1 MVIRQ
6 APGGHDWYRSHDMLI
21 RPTRNAT
28 LIVSALLL
36 AVQIAGTASHSMAQT
51 AAPAQAAPAI
61 NPDLL
66 VRRWDARWIV
76 AAGTDPF
83 GFGVYHFRKV
93 VDLPER
99 PQRFVVHVTAD
110 NRYQLWVNGERVVWG
125 PARGDLNHWRFETI
139 DLAPHLRAGRNVLAA
154 VVWNYGELAPEA
166 QITWRTGFL
175 LQGDTKAEQ
184 EANTNESWRAVRN
197 PAYAPIPFTSAQM
210 RGYYVVGP
218 GERVEGVKFLWGWE
232 TAACDDSGWAAA
244 VPAVPDGRANGS
256 PRSSQDSPN
265 RWLLVPRTI
274 PLMEERPERLAAVR
288 QAAGVSVPAAFPKAK
303 AAFTIPAGTR
313 ARLLLDQSHLTTA
326 YPVLEYSGGAGTTIT
341 MGYAEALYTP
351 ATAGSRP
358 DKGNRNEVAGKEFV
372 GNYDIVVADG
382 GRNRRYSPLW
392 WRTYRYLELTVDTQ
406 AEPLV
411 IEDLYGIY
419 TGYPFDRRSQ
429 IDTGSTVV
437 PQILDVGWRTARLC
451 AHESYMD
458 CPYYEQ
464 LQYAGDT
471 RIQAL
476 VSLYT
481 AGDARLMKN
490 AISQLNDSRTAEGA
504 TMSRAPTR
512 QQQYI
517 PPFSL
522 WWIGMV
528 HDYFMYVDDRPF
540 VREMLPGVRAVLSY
554 YAARQKANGSLAVMP
569 WWNFVDWTAEWRS
582 GVPPREADGSSAPLD
597 LQLLLAYEWAARLET
612 ELGSKAMA
620 DDDMAAA
627 NQLRQTIRA
636 LYWDEGRRLFADTP
650 ARKAFSQHANVLAVL
665 AGVSTGEE
673 ARDLVARVLADTSL
687 VQCSYYFRHY
697 VHSAVNM
704 VGEGDRYLGLLG
716 EWESMLSRGLT
727 TFAERRDAPGDPSR
741 SDCHAWS
748 ASPNFEIF
756 RTVLGIDTVAPGFQ
770 RVRIRPFLGQL
781 ERVSGSIPHPKGEVS
796 VKLTR
801 AGSTLRAEITLP
813 PGVTG
818 DFAWRGSEHPLV
830 PGANAFTLEP
840 VSK

>member
-1 MVIRQ
+1 MTRTP
-6 APGGHDWYRSHDMLI
+6 ARMLKVLF
-21 RPTRNAT
+21 P
-28 LIVSALLL
+28 ALLL
-36 AVQIAGTASHSMAQT
+36 AAQVEGTAWQ
-51 AAPAQAAPAI
+51 AAPQAATPVPAI

-66 VRRWDARWIV
+66 ARRWDARWIV
-76 AAGTDPF
+76 APGTDPF
-83 GFGVYHFRKV
+83 GFGVYHFRKII
-93 VDLPER
+93 DLAQR
-99 PQRFVVHVTAD
+99 PPRFVVHVTAD

-139 DLAPHLRAGRNVLAA
+139 DLAPYLRAGRNVLAA
-154 VVWNYGELAPEA
+154 VVWNYGEMAPEA
-166 QITWRTGFL
+166 QVTWRTGFL

-184 EANTNESWRAVRN
+184 AANTNEFWRAARN
-197 PAYAPIPFTSAQM
+197 PAYAPIPFTSAQL

-218 GERVEGVKFLWGWE
+218 GERVDGTRFPWGWE
-232 TAACDDSGWAAA
+232 TDGFNDAAWAMA

-256 PRSSQDSPN
+256 PRSSQDAPN

-274 PLMEERPERLAAVR
+274 PLMEERPERMAAVR
-288 QAAGVSVPAAFPKAK
+288 QAAAVSVPAGFPK
-303 AAFTIPAGTR
+303 TRTPVTVPAGTK
-313 ARLLLDQSHLTTA
+313 ARLLIDQAYLTTA
-326 YPVLEYSGGAGTTIT
+326 YPVLEYSGGAGATIK

-351 ATAGSRP
+351 ATASSRP
-358 DKGNRNEVAGKEFV
+358 DKGNRNEVEGKEFV
-372 GNYDIVVADG
+372 GNYDLLVADG

-392 WRTYRYLELTVDTQ
+392 WRTYRYLELTVETQ
-406 AEPLV
+406 ADPLV
-411 IEDLYGIY
+411 IDDLHGIY
-419 TGYPFDRRSQ
+419 TGYPFERRSQ
-429 IDTGSTVV
+429 IDTGSGVL

-490 AISQLNDSRTAEGA
+490 AIAHLNDSRTAEGA

-528 HDYFMYVDDRPF
+528 HDYYMYVDDAAF
-540 VREMLPGVRAVLSY
+540 VREMLPGVRAVLQFF
-554 YAARQKANGSLAVMP
+554 AARQKANGSLGPMP
-569 WWNFVDWTAEWRS
+569 WWNYVDWTLEWRS

-597 LQLLLAYEWAARLET
+597 LQLLLAYDWAARLEGA
-612 ELGSKAMA
+612 LGSKAMA
-620 DDDMAAA
+620 AEYTAAA
-627 NQLRQTIRA
+627 AQLRQAIRP

-650 ARKAFSQHANVLAVL
+650 ARKQFSQHANVLAVL
-665 AGVSTGEE
+665 AGVAAGDE
-673 ARDLVARVLADTSL
+673 ARDLVTRVLADRSL

-697 VHSAVNM
+697 VHSAVNL

-727 TFAERRDAPGDPSR
+727 TFAERYEEPGNPSR

-748 ASPNFEIF
+748 SSPNFEIF
-756 RTVLGIDTVAPGFQ
+756 RTVLGIDTAGPGFQ
-770 RVRIRPFLGQL
+770 RVRIHPFLGKL
-781 ERVSGSIPHPKGEVS
+781 ERVSGSIPHPNGEIS
-796 VKLTR
+796 ATFER
-801 AGSTLRAEITLP
+801 AGTSLRAEITLP
-813 PGVTG
+813 SGVTG
-818 DFAWRGSEHPLV
+818 DFSWRAARRPLT
-830 PGANAFTLEP
+830 PGRNAFVVEP
-840 VSK
+840 APK